1 MGLTMTKH
9 SRGRPYPLLRGNRI
23 RNFINRF
30 SSTTGFLGEL
40 HELAGEH
47 GLIEFRVLGQSFVF
61 ISDPVLAEE
70 VYLRQH
76 QRFHKGK
83 FFKRVLDNP
92 TIITGDGD
100 DHRRRR
106 KLYQPAF
113 SRAAREGY
121 HPFIINEIEAAW
133 GRLRDGEVTDLNHAS
148 KELMLNIANKTFF
161 GGDAAADV
169 GVIEEFI
176 EVMIWS
182 GIVAHLPAYKLFKA
196 LPLPGNI
203 RYRRVTKRLGARI
216 AEVVQKARQDSGQ
229 RSDLVSWLATATDE
243 EGIDEPFTDEELRDE
258 IYVLL
263 FVSHD
268 NSASALT
275 WSLYYLSRYPETRE
289 KLEKEVDEVLGGRL
303 PEPGDIK
310 KLVYA
315 RAVFDEALRLS
326 PPATFLGRETIE
338 DVMVKDYLLP
348 KGTVVHLA
356 VRIPMQD
363 ERWFH
368 DSKEFIPERW
378 LEDPQQ
384 SRPRY
389 AYAPFGGGVR
399 LCSGLTLS
407 VDEIVAALA
416 VMAQRWRV
424 DPVSDEF
431 PEITDALTY
440 MVKGELP
447 VRVSRRP
454 NGQAGEG

>member
-1 MGLTMTKH
+1 MGLTMTSH
-9 SRGRPYPLLRGNRI
+9 PRGRNYPSLRGNRI
-23 RNFINRF
+23 RNFISRF
-30 SSTTGFLGEL
+30 SSTTDFLAEL
-40 HELAGEH
+40 HEMAGEH
-47 GLIEFRVLGQSFVF
+47 GLIEFHVLGQSFVF
-61 ISDPVLAEE
+61 VSDPVLAEE
-70 VYLRQH
+70 IYLRQH

-113 SRAAREGY
+113 SKAAREGY
-121 HPFIINEIEAAW
+121 HPYIIEEIEAAW
-133 GRLRDGEVTDLNHAS
+133 GRLRHGEITDLNRQS
-148 KELMLNIANKTFF
+148 KELMLNIANRTFF
-161 GGDAAADV
+161 GGDAAADID
-169 GVIEEFI
+169 VIEEFI
-176 EVMIWS
+176 EAMIWS
-182 GIVAHLPAYKLFKA
+182 GIVAHLPAYRLFKA
-196 LPLPGNI
+196 LPLPGNL

-216 AEVVQKARQDSGQ
+216 AEVVKKARQDSGQ

-243 EGIDEPFTDEELRDE
+243 EGIDEPFTEEELRDE

-275 WSLYYLSRYPETRE
+275 WSLYYLSRNPDKRE
-289 KLEKEVDEVLGGRL
+289 KLEREVDEVLGGRP

-310 KLVYA
+310 KLVYS

-326 PPATFLGRETIE
+326 PPATFLGREAVE
-338 DVMVKDYLLP
+338 DVMVGDYLLP

-356 VRIPMQD
+356 VRIPMHD

-368 DSKEFIPERW
+368 DPQKFIPERW
-378 LEDPQQ
+378 LEDPQP

-389 AYAPFGGGVR
+389 AYAPFGGGTR

-407 VDEIVAALA
+407 VDEILAALA
-416 VMAQRWRV
+416 VLATHWRV
-424 DPVSDEF
+424 DPVSEEF

-440 MVKGELP
+440 MVKGKLP

-454 NGQAGEG
+454 NGQSSGV